1 MSDLSPF
8 VVRWLCHDLA
18 TPISSVM
25 TASELLDN
33 DKPDTEINDLIQ
45 SGAQRLTGRLRLV
58 RLALGAGE
66 SAMAGGALGKL
77 VMAGLD
83 STPVD
88 WGFHEDAADGMAP
101 LVAGCAMLV
110 ADLNRLRSIRVL
122 EDGVDVPQG
131 CNWPESVAAVFAG
144 GPATCNRSAVAQ
156 MLNFAAKRA
165 GKQLA
170 CDANGLRWSSIAP
183 DAEAA
188 KEDSAAPEDFAAL
201 QHKAS

>member
-1 MSDLSPF
+1 MSELSPF

-18 TPISSVM
+18 TPIASVM

-33 DKPDTEINDLIQ
+33 DMPDAEINDLIQ

-66 SAMAGGALGKL
+66 NAMAGAALGKL

-88 WGFHEDAADGMAP
+88 WGFHGDAEDGMAP
-101 LVAGCAMLV
+101 LIAGCAVLV
-110 ADLNRLRSIRVL
+110 ADLNRMRGIRVTTG
-122 EDGVDVPQG
+122 GVEVPQG

-144 GPATCNRSAVAQ
+144 APATDNRSAVAQ
-156 MLNFAAKRA
+156 MLVLTAERA
-165 GKQLA
+165 GKRLL
-170 CDANGLRWSSIAP
+170 CDTNGLRWS
-183 DAEAA
+183 
-188 KEDSAAPEDFAAL
+188 
-201 QHKAS
+201 